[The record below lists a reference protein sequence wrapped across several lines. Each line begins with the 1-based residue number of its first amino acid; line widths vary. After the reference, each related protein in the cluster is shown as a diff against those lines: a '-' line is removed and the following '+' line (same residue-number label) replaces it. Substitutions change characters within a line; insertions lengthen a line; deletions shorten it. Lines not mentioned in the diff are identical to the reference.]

1 MGHVC
6 PTPRR
11 RSGHG
16 ENRTHRI
23 RDGHGAAAGR
33 GDIIVKALL
42 GYVDPGVGATLAQLA
57 LAGTAGI
64 VAAGRLRL
72 KRLRR
77 RSGSTEQPDE
87 RRPDVDEVVAPPG

>member
-1 MGHVC
+1 M
-6 PTPRR
+6 
-11 RSGHG
+11 
-16 ENRTHRI
+16 
-23 RDGHGAAAGR
+23 
-33 GDIIVKALL
+33 VKALL

-77 RSGSTEQPDE
+77 KDDVAEQRDE
-87 RRPDVDEVVAPPG
+87 RRSDVDGVTAPPG

>member
-1 MGHVC
+1 MGF
-6 PTPRR
+6 PTPWRCA
-11 RSGHG
+11 GH
-16 ENRTHRI
+16 EEKRTHRI
-23 RDGHGAAAGR
+23 RGGRGAAVIR
-33 GDIIVKALL
+33 GDTIVKALL

-77 RSGSTEQPDE
+77 KTGSNELPAE
-87 RRPDVDEVVAPPG
+87 RRRDADEVATPPG